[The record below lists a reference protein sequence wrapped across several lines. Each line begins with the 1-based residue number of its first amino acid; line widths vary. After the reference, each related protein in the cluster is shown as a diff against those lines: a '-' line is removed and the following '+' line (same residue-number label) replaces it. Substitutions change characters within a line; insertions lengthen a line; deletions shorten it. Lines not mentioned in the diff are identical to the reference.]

1 MRPGLRLIGAR
12 SSWLQSARLSILVD
26 RTSHQR
32 QNPPGSV
39 GGGRGLA
46 PRLQRN
52 PKRLHLPG
60 YLGPGSSNAGSA
72 VPMACRIYLLGLR
85 PLEFRLNRVAA
96 DMNPWVAAARTRTS
110 PAGLAG

>member
-1 MRPGLRLIGAR
+1 
-12 SSWLQSARLSILVD
+12 VD
-26 RTSHQR
+26 RTG
-32 QNPPGSV
+32 QNWNIRHPRRPGALRALRSQ
-39 GGGRGLA
+39 LD
-46 PRLQRN
+46 
-52 PKRLHLPG
+52 PKCLHLPG
-60 YLGPGSSNAGSA
+60 NTGPGSSNAGSA